1 MTGEAAQVVR
11 RLGLE
16 QQMVKHPVKHAVKV
30 FGTTGVNSWYVP
42 VSSRDKEWTSHS
54 QPPGRCGEIPMSS
67 VVSAETSTT
76 PRTRAST
83 ALLGSGR
90 LPKPTWQL
98 WFDDEEHERDKDQYE
113 TEIEGCSTYTGCSR
127 DSHHEG
133 QHAPCGHI
141 IHRGAGRG
149 GASERRLKNTAVSQD
164 ANQHREGGDAH
175 GDPHQQGEG
184 EK

>member
-16 QQMVKHPVKHAVKV
+16 QQMVMHPVKHAVKV

-113 TEIEGCSTYTGCSR
+113 TEIEGCSPYAGGSR
-127 DSHHEG
+127 DRHHEG
-133 QHAPCGHI
+133 
-141 IHRGAGRG
+141 
-149 GASERRLKNTAVSQD
+149 
-164 ANQHREGGDAH
+164 
-175 GDPHQQGEG
+175 
-184 EK
+184 